1 MDFMEWKEILP
12 LLKQYITDF
21 GVHIVSAILILVL
34 GFWISARLTKILKR
48 VLVARNVDLTL
59 IGFLTSALKFI
70 LYLFV
75 IIAAVSRIGI
85 ETTSFIAALGA
96 AGLAI
101 GLALQGSLSNVAAG
115 VMLIIFR
122 QIKVGQ
128 FIESGGVSGTIEKVG
143 IFNTTLATVDN
154 KVIYIPNSKLIND
167 NIINYSEKDT
177 RRIDMIFS
185 ISYED
190 DIDHAKN
197 IILQLINSE
206 PEVLKEPAPVVA
218 VGELADSSV
227 NILVR
232 PWVKTGSY
240 FETKFRLTEQIK
252 KKFDEE
258 NISIPYPQSDVY
270 IHRKEN

>member
-1 MDFMEWKEILP
+1 MEWKEILP
-12 LLKQYITDF
+12 QLKQYVTEF
-21 GVHIVSAILILVL
+21 GVHIISAILILVV
-34 GFWISARLTKILKR
+34 GFWISKRLTKILKK
-48 VLVARNVDLTL
+48 VLTKRNVDLTL
-59 IGFLTSALKFI
+59 AGFLTSALKFI

-75 IIAAVSRIGI
+75 IIAAVSRLGI

-128 FIESGGVSGTIEKVG
+128 FVESAGVSGTVEKVG
-143 IFNTTLATVDN
+143 IFNTMLATVDN

-177 RRIDMIFS
+177 RRIDMVFS

-190 DIDHAKN
+190 DIDKTKN
-197 IILQLINSE
+197 LILALLNNEQN
-206 PEVLKEPAPVVA
+206 VLKNPAPVVA
-218 VGELADSSV
+218 VGELTDNGV
-227 NILVR
+227 NIFVR
-232 PWVKTGSY
+232 PWVQTSN
-240 FETKFRLTEQIK
+240 FLDTKFRLTEQIK

-270 IHRKEN
+270 IHHRES